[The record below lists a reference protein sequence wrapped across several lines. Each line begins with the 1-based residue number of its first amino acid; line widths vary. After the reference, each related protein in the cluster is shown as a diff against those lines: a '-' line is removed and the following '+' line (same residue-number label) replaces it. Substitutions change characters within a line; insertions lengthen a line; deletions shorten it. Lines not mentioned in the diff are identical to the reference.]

1 MTQSKTKSWLP
12 NLVFC
17 SSSHFMNQCCCTDVK
32 EKQNLRTYLFDVE
45 WEVLKTF
52 DGVKSWPVQMQIKT
66 RNINFVF
73 DFWFLFLLTFYGDIL
88 AYGCEKKQNLRTYL
102 FDVKWE
108 VLKTFGVLG
117 KWLVQMHTKSKN
129 KNFVFNFLFL
139 FFCPFW
145 SFLNKY
151 CRPDVKKK
159 QNSRTFFAM
168 KLEILYT
175 ICLGIRTCLWHSVNY
190 IRSITIP

>member
-66 RNINFVF
+66 RNNNFVF

-88 AYGCEKKQNLRTYL
+88 SYGCEKK
-102 FDVKWE
+102 
-108 VLKTFGVLG
+108 
-117 KWLVQMHTKSKN
+117 TKLTKVSFWCKMGGSKN
-129 KNFVFNFLFL
+129 IWDIRKMA
-139 FFCPFW
+139 CTDA
-145 SFLNKY
+145 Y
-151 CRPDVKKK
+151 QIKK
-159 QNSRTFFAM
+159 QELCLHFFV
-168 KLEILYT
+168 LVLLSVFIFSEQILSTGCEKNKTHEHFLLWKWRFFTQYVWVFARVCGIQST
-175 ICLGIRTCLWHSVNY
+175 IFGR
-190 IRSITIP
+190 